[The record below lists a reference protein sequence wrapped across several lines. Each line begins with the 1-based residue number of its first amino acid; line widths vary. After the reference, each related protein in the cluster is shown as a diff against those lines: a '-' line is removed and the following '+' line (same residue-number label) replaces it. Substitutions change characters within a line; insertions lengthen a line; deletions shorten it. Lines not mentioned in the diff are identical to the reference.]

1 MRCGQRKT
9 GATVI
14 TGNSVALPVTSGHQ
28 SFSGHLGKKQILS
41 ARKLRRFQTD
51 EFILNPH
58 QKGRR
63 AMDSPSDRFHQ
74 QPAQMCPFELYRSL
88 PDSNPMSH
96 HFSPGS
102 LSSHPLFSP
111 LMHPNSASQRWGN
124 FRQRQGLFPGLL
136 VDGDLSE
143 EDVFGKRDFVVG
155 GTPSSQHCPGDKG
168 QDSAPEL
175 GDWSQDFA
183 RVKRLRMDSAD
194 RSEEEMGEEG
204 KRGRK
209 SRASGRMEVRK
220 GGEQGNRREGRK
232 RQRQELKLQLEET
245 RGKLLELQRKVWR
258 VYGGEIDNE
267 KGREEEQVNGAIN
280 LDEVA
285 EMFSDGDD
293 PLISGGF
300 SPPRC
305 SSKKNNESSQNG
317 NAGIFPETS
326 MDLDLELNGDQVWL
340 GCSLIRGEW
349 ESVEGGQKFAQA
361 LKQELA
367 SVVAQVIDRVVQLY
381 SETDPS
387 SVTSTTM
394 AQGTS
399 MALDLNSNRRQRP
412 DRVAHVVEQVEA
424 LPLVT
429 KSPQEKRT
437 PIAQSG
443 HKDLLIPQANPS
455 LAPLPQPPLP
465 ALLPQRSKDHFLPSY
480 PTDNPV
486 PLPLL
491 HYTMQNLF
499 ARSLSSL
506 PLHKD
511 CMSEPFME
519 FRSHNSAFPHL
530 PLLGQLD
537 PSQSDRAREGGM
549 RGGGA
554 GLMDGGD
561 AALYLAAGSSQE
573 GLSPSHLKKAKLMF
587 FYARYPSSST
597 LKTYFPDVKFNRCV
611 TSQLI
616 KWFSNFREFF
626 YIQMERFARQ
636 AAREGLASARERSL
650 RLGRDSE
657 LYRILNMHY
666 NKSNDYQVPE
676 RFVEVSEV
684 ALREFFTAIQSG
696 RDTDPCWKKAIYK
709 IICKLDSPVPDSFR
723 LPGCPTD
730 TYRMG

>member
-1 MRCGQRKT
+1 
-9 GATVI
+9 
-14 TGNSVALPVTSGHQ
+14 
-28 SFSGHLGKKQILS
+28 
-41 ARKLRRFQTD
+41 
-51 EFILNPH
+51 
-58 QKGRR
+58 
-63 AMDSPSDRFHQ
+63 MDTPSDRFHQ
-74 QPAQMCPFELYRSL
+74 QPAQMCSFELYRSL
-88 PDSNPMSH
+88 TDSNPTSRR
-96 HFSPGS
+96 FSSGS

-111 LMHPNSASQRWGN
+111 LMHPNSASHGWGN
-124 FRQRQGLFPGLL
+124 FRQRQALFPGLL
-136 VDGDLSE
+136 VDDDVSE
-143 EDVFGKRDFVVG
+143 EDVFGKRDFTAG
-155 GTPSSQHCPGDKG
+155 GNPSSQHCPGDKG
-168 QDSAPEL
+168 QGSALEL
-175 GDWSQDFA
+175 EDWSHDFA
-183 RVKRLRMDSAD
+183 EVKRLRMDSAD
-194 RSEEEMGEEG
+194 RSQEEFGREG

-209 SRASGRMEVRK
+209 SRALGRMNERK
-220 GGEQGNRREGRK
+220 GGKQGNRRESREGRK

-245 RGKLLELQRKVWR
+245 KGKLLELQRKVWR
-258 VYGGEIDNE
+258 VYGGEIDDEN
-267 KGREEEQVNGAIN
+267 RCEEEQDNRAIN

-293 PLISGGF
+293 PLISGGS

-305 SSKKNNESSQNG
+305 SSKKNNESNQNG

-326 MDLDLELNGDQVWL
+326 MDLELNGDQVWL

-349 ESVEGGQKFAQA
+349 ESTEGGQKFAQA

-367 SVVAQVIDRVVQLY
+367 SVVAQVIDKVVRLY
-381 SETDPS
+381 AETDHS
-387 SVTSTTM
+387 FVTSTTM
-394 AQGTS
+394 AQETS
-399 MALDLNSNRRQRP
+399 MALDLNTNSGPKP
-412 DRVAHVVEQVEA
+412 DRVAHVAEQVEA
-424 LPLVT
+424 LPLIS
-429 KSPQEKRT
+429 KSSQEKRA
-437 PIAQSG
+437 PIVQSG
-443 HKDLLIPQANPS
+443 PKDLLIPQANPS
-455 LAPLPQPPLP
+455 LAPLPQPPLSV
-465 ALLPQRSKDHFLPSY
+465 LLPPRRKEHFLPSY
-480 PTDNPV
+480 PPDNPV
-486 PLPLL
+486 SLPIL

-511 CMSEPFME
+511 CLSEPFME
-519 FRSHNSAFPHL
+519 FHSHNSAFPPL

-537 PSQSDRAREGGM
+537 PSQMDRLREGGM

-554 GLMDGGD
+554 GLVDGGD

-573 GLSPSHLKKAKLMF
+573 GLSPCHLKKAKLMF

-636 AAREGLASARERSL
+636 AAREGLTSARERVL
-650 RLGRDSE
+650 RLGRDTE

-676 RFVEVSEV
+676 RFVEVAEL
-684 ALREFFTAIQSG
+684 ALREFFSAIQSS

>member
-1 MRCGQRKT
+1 
-9 GATVI
+9 
-14 TGNSVALPVTSGHQ
+14 
-28 SFSGHLGKKQILS
+28 
-41 ARKLRRFQTD
+41 
-51 EFILNPH
+51 
-58 QKGRR
+58 
-63 AMDSPSDRFHQ
+63 MDSPSDRFHQ
-74 QPAQMCPFELYRSL
+74 QPSQMCPFELYRSL
-88 PDSNPMSH
+88 PDSNPSGH
-96 HFSPGS
+96 RFPPGS

-111 LMHPNSASQRWGN
+111 LMHPNSMSQKWGS

-136 VDGDLSE
+136 VDDDVSE
-143 EDVFGKRDFVVG
+143 EDVFGKREFG
-155 GTPSSQHCPGDKG
+155 ATSSSQRGSGERG
-168 QDSAPEL
+168 QAPEPS
-175 GDWSQDFA
+175 DWGQDFA
-183 RVKRLRMDSAD
+183 RVKRLRMDSAA
-194 RSEEEMGEEG
+194 RSEDESIREG

-209 SRASGRMEVRK
+209 SRSSFRMDEKK
-220 GGEQGNRREGRK
+220 GMEQGNRRESREGRK

-258 VYGGEIDNE
+258 VYGGQADDE
-267 KGREEEQVNGAIN
+267 KDQENGGIN

-285 EMFSDGDD
+285 DMFSDSDD
-293 PLISGGF
+293 PLVGNGF
-300 SPPRC
+300 SPQRC
-305 SSKKNNESSQNG
+305 SSKKNNETNGNG

-326 MDLDLELNGDQVWL
+326 VDLDLELNGSQVWL

-349 ESVEGGQKFAQA
+349 ESAEGGQKFAQA

-367 SVVAQVIDRVVQLY
+367 NVVAQVIDRVVRLY
-381 SETDPS
+381 AESDPEAVS
-387 SVTSTTM
+387 SAQEPSMTM
-394 AQGTS
+394 
-399 MALDLNSNRRQRP
+399 DLNSDRRPRP
-412 DRVAHVVEQVEA
+412 QAVEQVEA

-429 KSPQEKRT
+429 KSPQDKRA
-437 PIAQSG
+437 PVAQSG
-443 HKDLLIPQANPS
+443 HKDLLLPEANPS
-455 LAPLPQPPLP
+455 LAPLAQPPLP
-465 ALLPQRSKDHFLPSY
+465 ALLPPRGKEHFLPSY
-480 PTDNPV
+480 PPDNPV
-486 PLPLL
+486 HLPLL

-511 CMSEPFME
+511 CLSESFMD
-519 FRSHNSAFPHL
+519 FRSHNSAFPPL

-537 PSQSDRAREGGM
+537 PSPSDRAREVGM
-549 RGGGA
+549 RAGGA
-554 GLMDGGD
+554 GMVDGAD

-573 GLSPSHLKKAKLMF
+573 GLSPCHLKKAKLMF
-587 FYARYPSSST
+587 FYTRYPSSST

-636 AAREGLASARERSL
+636 AAREVLTSARERAL
-650 RLGRDSE
+650 RLGRDTE

-676 RFVEVSEV
+676 RFVEISEV

-696 RDTDPCWKKAIYK
+696 RDADPCWKKSIYK

>member
-1 MRCGQRKT
+1 
-9 GATVI
+9 
-14 TGNSVALPVTSGHQ
+14 
-28 SFSGHLGKKQILS
+28 
-41 ARKLRRFQTD
+41 
-51 EFILNPH
+51 
-58 QKGRR
+58 
-63 AMDSPSDRFHQ
+63 MDSPSDRFHQ
-74 QPAQMCPFELYRSL
+74 QPSQMCPFELYHSL
-88 PDSNPMSH
+88 PDSNPSSH
-96 HFSPGS
+96 RFSPSS

-111 LMHPNSASQRWGN
+111 LMHPNSASQRWGS

-136 VDGDLSE
+136 VDDDISE
-143 EDVFGKRDFVVG
+143 EDVFGKREFALG
-155 GTPSSQHCPGDKG
+155 ATPSSQRCHGERGQSSGPEPGNWG
-168 QDSAPEL
+168 QDF
-175 GDWSQDFA
+175 G
-183 RVKRLRMDSAD
+183 RTKRPRMDSAA
-194 RSEEEMGEEG
+194 RNEEETGREG

-209 SRASGRMEVRK
+209 SRALVRMGERK
-220 GGEQGNRREGRK
+220 GSEQGNRRESREGRK

-258 VYGGEIDNE
+258 VYGGQADDE
-267 KGREEEQVNGAIN
+267 KGGEEEQENGAIN

-285 EMFSDGDD
+285 EMFSDSDD
-293 PLISGGF
+293 PLVSNGF

-305 SSKKNNESSQNG
+305 SSKKNNETNG
-317 NAGIFPETS
+317 NGSAEMFPETAV
-326 MDLDLELNGDQVWL
+326 DLDLELNGDQVWL
-340 GCSLIRGEW
+340 GCSLVRGEW
-349 ESVEGGQKFAQA
+349 ESAEGGQKFAQA

-367 SVVAQVIDRVVQLY
+367 NVVAQVIDRVVRLY
-381 SETDPS
+381 AETDPS
-387 SVTSTTM
+387 TVTS
-394 AQGTS
+394 ANVPQETS
-399 MALDLNSNRRQRP
+399 MTLDLNSDRRLRP
-412 DRVAHVVEQVEA
+412 QAVEQVEA

-429 KSPQEKRT
+429 KSPQDKKAS
-437 PIAQSG
+437 IAQNV
-443 HKDLLIPQANPS
+443 HKDLLLPQANPS
-455 LAPLPQPPLP
+455 LPPLPQPPLP
-465 ALLPQRSKDHFLPSY
+465 ALLPPRSKDHFLPSY
-480 PTDNPV
+480 PSDNPV
-486 PLPLL
+486 ALPLL

-511 CMSEPFME
+511 CLSESFMD
-519 FRSHNSAFPHL
+519 FRSHNSAFPPL

-537 PSQSDRAREGGM
+537 PSPSDRAREGGM

-554 GLMDGGD
+554 GMVDGGD

-573 GLSPSHLKKAKLMF
+573 GLSPCHLKKAKLMF
-587 FYARYPSSST
+587 FYTRYPSSST

-636 AAREGLASARERSL
+636 AAREGLTSARERSL
-650 RLGRDSE
+650 RLGRDTE

-696 RDTDPCWKKAIYK
+696 RDADPCWKKAIYK

>member
-1 MRCGQRKT
+1 
-9 GATVI
+9 
-14 TGNSVALPVTSGHQ
+14 
-28 SFSGHLGKKQILS
+28 
-41 ARKLRRFQTD
+41 
-51 EFILNPH
+51 
-58 QKGRR
+58 
-63 AMDSPSDRFHQ
+63 MDSPTDRFHQ
-74 QPAQMCPFELYRSL
+74 QPSQMCPFELY
-88 PDSNPMSH
+88 SNPSSH
-96 HFSPGS
+96 RFSPGG

-111 LMHPNSASQRWGN
+111 LMHPSSASQRWGS

-136 VDGDLSE
+136 VEDDVGE
-143 EDVFGKRDFVVG
+143 EDVFGRREFAVG
-155 GTPSSQHCPGDKG
+155 ATASSQRCPGGRG
-168 QDSAPEL
+168 QGSDPEP
-175 GDWSQDFA
+175 GDWGQDFA
-183 RVKRLRMDSAD
+183 RVKRLRMDSAA
-194 RSEEEMGEEG
+194 RSEDETRREG

-209 SRASGRMEVRK
+209 STASVRIEERK
-220 GGEQGNRREGRK
+220 GGEQGNRRESREGRK

-245 RGKLLELQRKVWR
+245 RGKLLELQRKVWK
-258 VYGGEIDNE
+258 VYGGRTDDE
-267 KGREEEQVNGAIN
+267 KGAEDEQENGAIN

-285 EMFSDGDD
+285 EMFSDSDD
-293 PLISGGF
+293 PIIGSGF

-305 SSKKNNESSQNG
+305 SSKKPNETNG
-317 NAGIFPETS
+317 SAFPETS
-326 MDLDLELNGDQVWL
+326 VDLDLELNGDQVWL
-340 GCSLIRGEW
+340 GCSLVRGEW
-349 ESVEGGQKFAQA
+349 ESAEGGQKFAQA

-367 SVVAQVIDRVVQLY
+367 NVVAQVIDRVVRLY
-381 SETDPS
+381 AETDPS
-387 SVTSTTM
+387 AITSTIVPR
-394 AQGTS
+394 QTS
-399 MALDLNSNRRQRP
+399 MTLDLNP
-412 DRVAHVVEQVEA
+412 DRRPRALAEQKEA

-429 KSPQEKRT
+429 KSPQEKRASI
-437 PIAQSG
+437 PQSV
-443 HKDLLIPQANPS
+443 HKDLLLPQANPN
-455 LAPLPQPPLP
+455 LTPLPQPPLP
-465 ALLPQRSKDHFLPSY
+465 ALLPPRSKDHFLHSY
-480 PTDNPV
+480 PPDNPV

-499 ARSLSSL
+499 TRSLSSL

-511 CMSEPFME
+511 CLSESFMD
-519 FRSHNSAFPHL
+519 FRSHNSAFPPL

-549 RGGGA
+549 RGGG
-554 GLMDGGD
+554 GGMVDGGD

-573 GLSPSHLKKAKLMF
+573 GLSPCHLKKAKLMF

-636 AAREGLASARERSL
+636 AAREGLASARERAL
-650 RLGRDSE
+650 HLGRDTE

-684 ALREFFTAIQSG
+684 ALREFFSAIQSG
-696 RDTDPCWKKAIYK
+696 RDGDPCWKKAIYK

>member
-1 MRCGQRKT
+1 
-9 GATVI
+9 
-14 TGNSVALPVTSGHQ
+14 
-28 SFSGHLGKKQILS
+28 
-41 ARKLRRFQTD
+41 
-51 EFILNPH
+51 
-58 QKGRR
+58 
-63 AMDSPSDRFHQ
+63 MDSPSDRFHQ
-74 QPAQMCPFELYRSL
+74 QPSQMCPFELYHSL
-88 PDSNPMSH
+88 PDSNPSSH
-96 HFSPGS
+96 RFSPGS

-111 LMHPNSASQRWGN
+111 LMHPNSASQRWGS
-124 FRQRQGLFPGLL
+124 FRQRPGLFPGLL
-136 VDGDLSE
+136 VDDDIRE
-143 EDVFGKRDFVVG
+143 EDVFGKREFA
-155 GTPSSQHCPGDKG
+155 TPASQRCHGERG
-168 QDSAPEL
+168 QSSAPDPGEW
-175 GDWSQDFA
+175 GQDFA
-183 RVKRLRMDSAD
+183 RVKRPRMDSAA
-194 RSEEEMGEEG
+194 RSEEETGRDG

-209 SRASGRMEVRK
+209 SRASVRMGERK
-220 GGEQGNRREGRK
+220 GEKPGNRRESREGRK

-245 RGKLLELQRKVWR
+245 RGKLLELTRKVWR
-258 VYGGEIDNE
+258 VYGGQADDE
-267 KGREEEQVNGAIN
+267 KGGDEQENGAIN

-285 EMFSDGDD
+285 EMFSDSDD
-293 PLISGGF
+293 PLISSGF

-305 SSKKNNESSQNG
+305 SSKKNNETNENG
-317 NAGIFPETS
+317 NAEIFPETS
-326 MDLDLELNGDQVWL
+326 VDLDLELNGDQVWL
-340 GCSLIRGEW
+340 GCSLVRGEW
-349 ESVEGGQKFAQA
+349 ESAEGGQKFAQA

-367 SVVAQVIDRVVQLY
+367 NVVAQVIDRVVRLY
-381 SETDPS
+381 AETDAS
-387 SVTSTTM
+387 TVTS
-394 AQGTS
+394 ASVSQETS
-399 MALDLNSNRRQRP
+399 MPLDLNSDRRARP
-412 DRVAHVVEQVEA
+412 HAVEQVEA

-429 KSPQEKRT
+429 KSPQDKRA
-437 PIAQSG
+437 PIAQSV
-443 HKDLLIPQANPS
+443 LLPQANPS
-455 LAPLPQPPLP
+455 LPPLSQPPLP
-465 ALLPQRSKDHFLPSY
+465 ALLPPRSKDHFLPSY
-480 PTDNPV
+480 PPDNPV

-511 CMSEPFME
+511 CLSESFMD
-519 FRSHNSAFPHL
+519 FRSHNSAFPPL
-530 PLLGQLD
+530 PLLGQLE
-537 PSQSDRAREGGM
+537 PSPSDRAREGGM

-554 GLMDGGD
+554 GGGDGGD

-573 GLSPSHLKKAKLMF
+573 GLSPCHLKKAKLMF

-636 AAREGLASARERSL
+636 AAREGPTSARERSL
-650 RLGRDSE
+650 RLGRDTE

-676 RFVEVSEV
+676 RFVEISEI
-684 ALREFFTAIQSG
+684 ALREFFSAIQSG

>member
-1 MRCGQRKT
+1 
-9 GATVI
+9 
-14 TGNSVALPVTSGHQ
+14 
-28 SFSGHLGKKQILS
+28 
-41 ARKLRRFQTD
+41 
-51 EFILNPH
+51 
-58 QKGRR
+58 
-63 AMDSPSDRFHQ
+63 MDSPSDRFHQ
-74 QPAQMCPFELYRSL
+74 QPSQMCPFELYHSL
-88 PDSNPMSH
+88 PDSNPSSH
-96 HFSPGS
+96 RFSPGS

-111 LMHPNSASQRWGN
+111 LMHPNSASQRWGS

-136 VDGDLSE
+136 VDDDIRE
-143 EDVFGKRDFVVG
+143 EDVFGKREFA
-155 GTPSSQHCPGDKG
+155 TPSSQRCHGERG
-168 QDSAPEL
+168 QSSAPDPGEW
-175 GDWSQDFA
+175 GQDFA
-183 RVKRLRMDSAD
+183 RVKRPRMASAA
-194 RSEEEMGEEG
+194 RSEEETGREG

-209 SRASGRMEVRK
+209 SRASVRMGERK
-220 GGEQGNRREGRK
+220 GEKPGNRRESREGRK

-258 VYGGEIDNE
+258 VYGGQADDE
-267 KGREEEQVNGAIN
+267 KGGEEEQENGAIN

-285 EMFSDGDD
+285 EMFSDSDD
-293 PLISGGF
+293 PLISSGF

-305 SSKKNNESSQNG
+305 SSKKNNETNRNG
-317 NAGIFPETS
+317 NAEIFPETS
-326 MDLDLELNGDQVWL
+326 VDLDLELNGDQVWL
-340 GCSLIRGEW
+340 GCSLVRGEW
-349 ESVEGGQKFAQA
+349 ESAEGGQKFAQA

-367 SVVAQVIDRVVQLY
+367 NVVAQVIDRVVRLY
-381 SETDPS
+381 AETDAS
-387 SVTSTTM
+387 TVTSATVS
-394 AQGTS
+394 QETS
-399 MALDLNSNRRQRP
+399 MALDLNSDRGARP
-412 DRVAHVVEQVEA
+412 HVVEQVEA

-429 KSPQEKRT
+429 KSPQDKRA
-437 PIAQSG
+437 PIAQSV
-443 HKDLLIPQANPS
+443 LLPQANPS
-455 LAPLPQPPLP
+455 LPPLSQPPLP
-465 ALLPQRSKDHFLPSY
+465 ALLPPRSKDHFLPSY
-480 PTDNPV
+480 PPDNPV

-511 CMSEPFME
+511 CLSESFMD
-519 FRSHNSAFPHL
+519 FRSHNSAFPPL
-530 PLLGQLD
+530 PLLGQLE
-537 PSQSDRAREGGM
+537 PSPSDRAREGGM

-554 GLMDGGD
+554 GGGDGGD

-573 GLSPSHLKKAKLMF
+573 GLSPCHLKKAKLMF

-636 AAREGLASARERSL
+636 AAREGPTSARERSL
-650 RLGRDSE
+650 RLGRDTE

-676 RFVEVSEV
+676 RFVEISEI
-684 ALREFFTAIQSG
+684 ALREFFSAIQSG
-696 RDTDPCWKKAIYK
+696 RDIDPCWKKAIYK

-730 TYRMG
+730 TYRMS